1 MDRHR
6 KRLRGRVPETRYPGS
21 LNHLHGAFLLVF
33 LWPIILICLVHG
45 LYLVYLRT
53 LPHAHMH
60 LLAKV
65 ILLERHIKRTSL
77 GLTLLWPTRSL
88 SVCVV
93 REVSW
98 LREQEISGPSRA
110 QPSCLNC
117 PTILILEFWSTGNDS
132 PIALPW
138 GGGGGHLP
146 PSSVET
152 SKDYCCW
159 RKKTRPLKLMSWAF
173 FCVWED
179 ASDSG
184 LPEIIPLICTLAI
197 WGQCT
202 VLSHPESPQGSP
214 LGWLSADGLVVAASF
229 VYWYD
234 RQLFFIDTLHK

>member
-1 MDRHR
+1 MTRALALQLCRKEFPQRWKVVKSVFIRRKESTVCVDRHR
-6 KRLRGRVPETRYPGS
+6 KRLRGRVPETRYPGI

-98 LREQEISGPSRA
+98 LREWEIGGLGGA
-110 QPSCLNC
+110 QP
-117 PTILILEFWSTGNDS
+117 PPLIVLLFSSWSFNPQGMNLQS
-132 PIALPW
+132 LYSRVGEA
-138 GGGGGHLP
+138 HLP
-146 PSSVET
+146 PDT
-152 SKDYCCW
+152 
-159 RKKTRPLKLMSWAF
+159 
-173 FCVWED
+173 
-179 ASDSG
+179 G
-184 LPEIIPLICTLAI
+184 LITIFGFLTKVFGRAHME
-197 WGQCT
+197 
-202 VLSHPESPQGSP
+202 SHC
-214 LGWLSADGLVVAASF
+214 
-229 VYWYD
+229 
-234 RQLFFIDTLHK
+234 